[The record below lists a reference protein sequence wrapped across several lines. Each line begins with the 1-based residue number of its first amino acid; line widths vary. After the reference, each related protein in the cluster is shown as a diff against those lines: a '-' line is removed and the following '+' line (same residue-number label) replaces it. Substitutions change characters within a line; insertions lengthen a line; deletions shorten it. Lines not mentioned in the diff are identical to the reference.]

1 MRTFD
6 DDGSPNNFMS
16 KQHGSI
22 FEDDDDFDVNEEKEE
37 IENEEIEDKNNED
50 NEDDEIE
57 DKPTENEE
65 ENEEDDYIS
74 QILKSKGIED
84 INSIKYEDENGEV
97 IEVSWNDLPDEDKIN
112 ILTQSEQEV
121 SEEDDLSEEE
131 VELLNFMRQNNFSK
145 KDLET
150 YYKNEALKEIEDN
163 SSYSYSSD
171 DYSDDE
177 LIYSRYKE
185 LFPKMSDEM
194 IIERMQKEKEENE
207 ELYNENANEI
217 RGHYRSIE
225 EEMLKQSELDEIE
238 RQKQELEDF
247 KDNIVNASSEISHI
261 DELELEPKD
270 KEDVISY
277 ILDQDANGASRFAK
291 DLNDPKKLFLAA
303 WFLAKGDEAFK
314 TLTDYYKSEID
325 KSRKQPSVKP
335 QVKQSKTQVVV
346 KSSHSKTNKQSTSLH
361 DLYEDI

>member
-1 MRTFD
+1 M
-6 DDGSPNNFMS
+6 
-16 KQHGSI
+16 
-22 FEDDDDFDVNEEKEE
+22 
-37 IENEEIEDKNNED
+37 
-50 NEDDEIE
+50 
-57 DKPTENEE
+57 
-65 ENEEDDYIS
+65 
-74 QILKSKGIED
+74 
-84 INSIKYEDENGEV
+84 
-97 IEVSWNDLPDEDKIN
+97 PDEDKIN
-112 ILTQSEQEV
+112 ILTQAEQE
-121 SEEDDLSEEE
+121 EIEDDLSEEE
-131 VELLNFMRQNNFSK
+131 VELLNFMRENNFSK

-150 YYKNEALKEIEDN
+150 YYKNEALKQIEEN
-163 SSYSYSSD
+163 SSYEYSSD

-177 LIYSRYKE
+177 LVYSRYKE
-185 LFPKMSDEM
+185 LFPKMSDDM

-207 ELYNENANEI
+207 ELYNENATEI
-217 RGHYRSIE
+217 RDHYRNIE

-247 KDNIVNASSEISHI
+247 KENVVNASSEISHI

-325 KSRKQPSVKP
+325 KSRKQPSTKP